1 MPEGS
6 YTRISRASRLTASP
20 VWNYSLYNYIGDNR
34 SACTSG
40 LRFTQILLW
49 CTAPT
54 ARLNSRVRARTYAFV
69 FASVDT
75 FAFYIVGTCLLVA
88 RSRARYMYDRL
99 SGPSLV
105 VTLSPA
111 RTGFIMSR
119 SSFAQTASWR
129 KKRALLDC
137 RGFLLLL
144 LCYESGI
151 S

>member
-1 MPEGS
+1 
-6 YTRISRASRLTASP
+6 
-20 VWNYSLYNYIGDNR
+20 
-34 SACTSG
+34 
-40 LRFTQILLW
+40 
-49 CTAPT
+49 
-54 ARLNSRVRARTYAFV
+54 
-69 FASVDT
+69 
-75 FAFYIVGTCLLVA
+75 
-88 RSRARYMYDRL
+88 MYDRL

-111 RTGFIMSR
+111 RTGFIMGW